1 MLSKCARVEMQR
13 FKFILRILA
22 ACSLLVLAL
31 VNIGS
36 YARITRDNWEGFMQV
51 NGGVDDVTRWENR
64 FAELKLKIPADA
76 GVIGYI
82 SEDPTDSEFILTQ
95 YAIIPFVLRRGTTQ
109 KWIIAN
115 IQGKPIHQVLE
126 NLGLKNYSVENYGF
140 GLYLIHKK

>member
-1 MLSKCARVEMQR
+1 MQR